1 MNNQQTVKELESNV
15 LALLEGSYCSYR
27 LKDENNQKELESK
40 VLALLEGPLKHRGE
54 YQKEK
59 CIKSFC
65 ELLRYL
71 EKILLYERGIHY
83 TQYNYADPNYLTTYK
98 EKHEE
103 VVRILRNE
111 MSRQFRHF
119 ITFL

>member
-1 MNNQQTVKELESNV
+1 MSNQQTVKELKDNYNKT
-15 LALLEGSYCSYR
+15 LLKRYCSYR

-40 VLALLEGPLKHRGE
+40 VLALLEGPLRNRDE

-65 ELLRYL
+65 EGLVYL
-71 EKILLYERGIHY
+71 EQVLLFQRNIDSYAFNFNNHHLARLYE
-83 TQYNYADPNYLTTYK
+83 
-98 EKHEE
+98 EKMND
-103 VVRILRNE
+103 VRRIMTREIN
-111 MSRQFRHF
+111 RQFIHF